1 MGFNQRLL
9 MLNNLKE
16 AEISAL
22 NNLLDSNKVLSEEE
36 RKQLATLRE
45 KIIEYDNAINELCAS
60 VKRHSSFSEA
70 ELRRNLCS
78 LMSIY
83 EGKNYIYQDTY
94 YCTVDE
100 QQEFIRKHPRL
111 IIDKDDS
118 SDPYSDSL
126 GSSLSKLQAEGK
138 ALVLADDKPSYSTG
152 ISFYRINKG
161 NNALDSIITNQ
172 QFSYVK
178 DFIDL
183 LIDYKITNDTETI
196 PYDTFEELKREF
208 ILSSVEEIKDNYS
221 ARQAEDGEELK
232 RKAAAREKALTSIVN
247 SGQ

>member
-22 NNLLDSNKVLSEEE
+22 NNLLDSNKMLSEEE

-100 QQEFIRKHPRL
+100 QQEFIRKHYNYFQKYFDNE
-111 IIDKDDS
+111 IDI
-118 SDPYSDSL
+118 
-126 GSSLSKLQAEGK
+126 G
-138 ALVLADDKPSYSTG
+138 
-152 ISFYRINKG
+152 
-161 NNALDSIITNQ
+161 
-172 QFSYVK
+172 
-178 DFIDL
+178 
-183 LIDYKITNDTETI
+183 
-196 PYDTFEELKREF
+196 ELRKRVYE
-208 ILSSVEEIKDNYS
+208 
-221 ARQAEDGEELK
+221 A
-232 RKAAAREKALTSIVN
+232 
-247 SGQ
+247 